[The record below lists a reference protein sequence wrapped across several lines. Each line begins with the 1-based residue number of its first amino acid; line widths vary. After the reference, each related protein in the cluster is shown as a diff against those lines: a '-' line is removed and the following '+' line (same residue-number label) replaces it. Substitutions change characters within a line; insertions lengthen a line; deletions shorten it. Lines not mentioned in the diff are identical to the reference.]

1 MRISDRYRQI
11 YDGVAILVKK
21 LEQEDLDTVSSAL
34 QALYGAFDELEEQ
47 LEAVGEIPQMKL
59 EQRLSPILLN
69 VHSQLDRVR
78 VLLESAEMKQ
88 DATNVWELEQQIY
101 RLLNDL

>member
-11 YDGVAILVKK
+11 YDGVASQVKK
-21 LEQEDLDTVSSAL
+21 LEQEDLEIVSSAL